1 MARHLL
7 RDYLT
12 PGAGNFITPY
22 IGSYLAAIFMRR
34 VLGYSYVG
42 DTRFPINNTGTL
54 LISTADSTPTGTPT
68 FAISTKAG
76 INLGL
81 NLEFNVSIPAA
92 TRVVGSGDVG
102 RILVLKSTTNPTY
115 NSGCFLIT
123 GFDSGTNSYTVDFRS
138 GTFLSGA
145 TTLTGSQTLPT
156 GTLNVVSTTGFPS
169 SGAILIVSSTGTQTV
184 NYTSTNSTQ
193 FLGCTGGT
201 GTVSSGSPVN
211 RSVTLP
217 QTTISVNSTSTTH
230 FPSSG
235 TLFIYSS
242 AGRQTVTYTGTT
254 STSFTGCSGGTGTIV
269 SGVADGNGKFASP
282 IIATINT
289 TIAAG
294 SNGASL
300 PQAIINVAGT
310 TTATTTIT
318 ASSNNVPLPAGTINV
333 VSTTGFSTSGWIYV
347 TSAFGPQLVTYTGTT
362 STTFTGCTG
371 GTGYMTTGGSVV
383 AGYSPTGGTIYVT
396 TSAGVQKVSYTG
408 TTSTTFTGCTG
419 GTGTMSTGNIVY
431 YSPMVPIME
440 PTDSMNWYLYEAD
453 SAAPTQG
460 GDQNLVSPTF
470 SITNETGTNGSP
482 YTVTLSG
489 SHQFVTGQRVT
500 ISGVTGVSNGSNG
513 TFTITTSGGSTFTIN
528 GLTWGASTTYTG
540 GGTLTIPDVV
550 LPATLF
556 VNSATNY
563 STVLTNLY
571 VHSSSGIQKC
581 TWSGTSASAGGKVAL
596 TGITGGVGTV
606 SIGNAIYDNTSNGN
620 TTSQYR
626 GNGTSSAPRIILQS
640 PVSLG
645 WQVRICHEAVDDNG
659 STASSQ
665 SAECPMITMIPG
677 FGGNASGDFLVG
689 GPHVH
694 APLYLNSNNN
704 NLQGGSPG
712 FGDNLNFPNGT
723 TSEPYR
729 ITIAGDTDGYGL
741 TILGRR
747 PGNATAPRSYLM
759 TFGMCESEALP
770 LPPNNE
776 ARLFAIGSGNSQSSG
791 NNLNDISW
799 YPGNIGTGGTCQG
812 ITQSPAFGSIAV
824 PSAICTSLLCYAF
837 GNGSQ
842 GSPIFDGSAGDTPW
856 FGGVE
861 LFPVDIISGTFNT
874 WNNSAVTNLGFPLT
888 QGRFLGTI
896 PHIREGRTNFTEY
909 SVTADLVAQHVR
921 RGLWML
927 WGGPPVVP

>member
-12 PGAGNFITPY
+12 PGTGNYIAPY
-22 IGSYLAAIFMRR
+22 IGSYLTAIFMRR

-68 FAISTKAG
+68 FAGSTKAG
-76 INLGL
+76 INVGAG
-81 NLEFNVSIPAA
+81 LEFNASIPVA

-123 GFDSGTNSYTVDFRS
+123 GFDSGTNSYALDFRS
-138 GTFLSGA
+138 GAVLSGA
-145 TTLTGSQTLPT
+145 TSCTSSQTLPT
-156 GTLNVVSTTGFPS
+156 ANINVVSTTGFPS
-169 SGAILIVSSTGTQTV
+169 SGSVLIVSSAGTQTV
-184 NYTSTNSTQ
+184 NYTGTNSTQ
-193 FLGCTGGT
+193 FTGCTGGT
-201 GTVSSGSPVN
+201 GTISSGSPVN
-211 RSVTLP
+211 RQITLP
-217 QTTISVNSTSTTH
+217 QATISVNSTTTTH

-254 STSFTGCSGGTGTIV
+254 STSFTGCSGGTGNVV

-300 PQAIINVAGT
+300 PQATINVAAT
-310 TTATTTIT
+310 TTASTTIT
-318 ASSNNVPLPAGTINV
+318 ASSNNVPLPTGTINV
-333 VSTTGFSTSGWIYV
+333 SSTTGFATSGWIYV
-347 TSAFGPQLVTYTGTT
+347 TTASGPQLVTYTGTTGTTFTGCTGGTGYMATGGAVVAGYNPTGGIVYVTTSTGVHKVTYTGTT
-362 STTFTGCTG
+362 STTFTGC
-371 GTGYMTTGGSVV
+371 S
-383 AGYSPTGGTIYVT
+383 
-396 TSAGVQKVSYTG
+396 
-408 TTSTTFTGCTG
+408 G
-419 GTGTMSTGNIVY
+419 GTGTMSTGGLVY
-431 YSPMVPIME
+431 YSPMVPIIE
-440 PTDSMNWYLYEAD
+440 PSDSMNWYLYEAD

-460 GDQNLVSPTF
+460 GNQNLVSPTF

-500 ISGVTGVSNGSNG
+500 ITGVTGTSNGSNG

-528 GLTWGASTTYTG
+528 GLTWGAATTYTG
-540 GGTLTIPDVV
+540 GGTLTIPDVI

-556 VNSATNY
+556 VNSATGY
-563 STVLTNLY
+563 SSPSNNLY
-571 VHSSSGIQKC
+571 VHSSSGIQKL
-581 TWSGTSASAGGKVAL
+581 TWSGSAISAGGKVAL
-596 TGITGGVGTV
+596 TGIAGGAGTV
-606 SIGNAIYDNTSNGN
+606 SIGGAIYDNTSNAN
-620 TTSQYR
+620 STSQYR
-626 GNGTSSAPRIILQS
+626 GNGTSTAPRIILQS
-640 PVSLG
+640 PHSFG

-659 STASSQ
+659 STSSSQ
-665 SAECPMITMIPG
+665 SAECPMITMSPG
-677 FGGNASGDFLVG
+677 FGGDASGDFLVG
-689 GPHVH
+689 GQHIH
-694 APLYLNSNNN
+694 APLYLNSNSNN
-704 NLQGGSPG
+704 IQGGAPG

-723 TSEPYR
+723 TAEPYR
-729 ITIAGDTDGYGL
+729 ITIVGDTDGYGL
-741 TILGRR
+741 AIFGRR
-747 PGNATAPRSYLM
+747 PGNATGPRSYFM
-759 TFGMCESEALP
+759 TFGMCESESLP
-770 LPPNNE
+770 LPSNKE
-776 ARLFAIGSGNSQSSG
+776 ARLYAIGSGNSQSSG
-791 NNLNDISW
+791 NNLNDLSW
-799 YPGNIGTGGTCQG
+799 YPGNIGTGGTAQG

-824 PSAICTSLLCYAF
+824 PSTLCVSLLCYAV

-861 LFPVDIISGTFNT
+861 LFPPDIISGTFNT
-874 WNNSAVTNLGFPLT
+874 WNNSAFANYGFPFT

-896 PHIREGRTNFTEY
+896 SHIREGRSNFTEY
-909 SVTADLVAQHVR
+909 GVTADLVGQHMR